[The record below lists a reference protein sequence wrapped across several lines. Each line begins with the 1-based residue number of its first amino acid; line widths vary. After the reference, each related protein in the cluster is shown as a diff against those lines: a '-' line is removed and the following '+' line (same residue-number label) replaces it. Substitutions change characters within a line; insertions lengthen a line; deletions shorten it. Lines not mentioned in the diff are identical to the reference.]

1 MTKRL
6 TYAAL
11 LLLTPLTLCAQGAG
25 DRASL
30 LLNTTRATWF
40 QSSNASGLAFSAP
53 DAFNLVDAGYSYEAG
68 DYRRMQSGSS
78 NGVFD
83 FDTQGALKVGKVQL
97 WGRFRY
103 DNTDERGSSFNTLL
117 YDPYDERLMYTAA
130 DTVAGQWKKQS
141 YDMQFKAAVPIGERL
156 AAGVHVDYKDRIA
169 AGQIDP
175 RAESYNYS
183 VTVRP
188 GLSWKAGRSVIGLN
202 GLYSNTFER
211 STATI
216 SNTQETQ
223 KVYLLRGLGNWVGDQ
238 VGGGGLS
245 TMYFRC
251 NSWGG
256 GVQYSYNAD
265 WQLMAE
271 AGYCSHATEIHESA
285 TQPKPHGNTRK
296 QDVSASVTALFG
308 NRWLHKLNLSS
319 DAAATTGIEPT
330 TQWNTDAGVWE
341 ITYSAQQCKLLT
353 LNALLSYDAFLT
365 DGGSYSWHLSGSMGM
380 EAKRDSYAL
389 PASRFEYT
397 NVLASAGAERR
408 IGFSG
413 GSSLLLGLTLA
424 AVKNLDAIYEYN
436 GHRTGTPPVRDLYP
450 HDLAILSADRVSS
463 RLAAEY
469 AFPVGEGLRLA
480 FCGEGEILFASCK
493 DATDLSGLTLLQ
505 RFAALGAVRLYF

>member
-1 MTKRL
+1 MEHLDYRPMKKRL

-11 LLLTPLTLCAQGAG
+11 LLLTPLTLDAQGAG
-25 DRASL
+25 DRAAL

-40 QSSNASGLAFSAP
+40 QSANASGLAFSAP
-53 DAFNLVDAGYSYEAG
+53 DAFNLVDAAYSYESG
-68 DYRRMQSGSS
+68 DYRRMQSGTS

-117 YDPYDERLMYTAA
+117 YDPYDERFMYTAA

-141 YDMQFKAAVPIGERL
+141 YDMQFKAAVPIGEHL
-156 AAGVHVDYKDRIA
+156 AAGVHVEYKDRIA

-175 RAESYNYS
+175 RAESFNYS

-188 GLSWKAGRSVIGLN
+188 GLAWKAGRSVIGVN

-211 STATI
+211 STASI

-223 KVYLLRGLGNWVGDQ
+223 KVYLLRGLGNWVGEQ

-256 GVQYSYNAD
+256 GMQYSYSSD

-285 TQPKPHGNTRK
+285 TQPKPHGDTRK
-296 QDVSASVTALFG
+296 QVVSASVTALFG
-308 NRWLHKLNLSS
+308 SRWLHKVNLSS
-319 DAAATTGIEPT
+319 EASVTTGIEPT
-330 TQWNTDAGVWE
+330 TQWNTDDGVWE
-341 ITYSAQQCKLLT
+341 ITYSAEQCKLLT

-365 DGGSYSWHLSGSMGM
+365 EGGSYIWRFSGKAGL

-397 NVLASAGAERR
+397 NFLASAGTETR

-413 GSSLLLGLTLA
+413 GSSLLLGITLSG
-424 AVKNLDAIYEYN
+424 VKNLGAVYEYN

-450 HDLAILSADRVSS
+450 HDLAILSADRLSS

-469 AFPVGEGLRLA
+469 AFPVGKGLRLA
-480 FCGEGEILFASCK
+480 FCGEGEFLIASCGK
-493 DATDLSGLTLLQ
+493 
-505 RFAALGAVRLYF
+505 RVAALGAVRLYF